1 MVPVTNQSMDDRKNT
16 TSRNRGGV
24 VGTVT
29 LIVWRG
35 PNVGKC
41 WWCFAY
47 ASWTLTC
54 SAWHTKTKT
63 YMHFSS
69 LVHVCAEVPI
79 AKHAS
84 QCARVDRRFTI
95 FTATRRDPFIIHILG
110 CLYTCI
116 LLCIVF
122 IYDYV
127 CLLFCLVTKLPQAWN
142 LPR

>member
-1 MVPVTNQSMDDRKNT
+1 
-16 TSRNRGGV
+16 
-24 VGTVT
+24 
-29 LIVWRG
+29 
-35 PNVGKC
+35 
-41 WWCFAY
+41 
-47 ASWTLTC
+47 
-54 SAWHTKTKT
+54 
-63 YMHFSS
+63 MHLSS

-95 FTATRRDPFIIHILG
+95 FTATRRDPFIIHIIG

-116 LLCIVF
+116 WLCIVF

-142 LPR
+142 LPYGKGMVFRLSMFATVRTAENRNRLEKGQRFSTRS